1 MSDARIDPSLAEV
14 RRWREEAQKELS
26 QLDPELARKEVH
38 RKSEEFMQTH
48 GLKLRTEKRE
58 PLKAR

>member
-26 QLDPELARKEVH
+26 QLDSESARKEVH
-38 RKSEEFMQTH
+38 RKAEEFMQTY
-48 GLKLRTEKRE
+48 GLKLRIEGHA
-58 PLKAR
+58 PAKA